1 MNTSLKELI
10 FAGIAFTFTYSI
22 AIATNLDIVIDA
34 VLLAFIIQ
42 WILFI
47 PAYLLQTEKFF
58 DISGSITYISVVS
71 YCFFNNYDLE
81 NLNIGNVILSI
92 IIIVWALR
100 LGSFLFI
107 RIKKAGEDIRFR
119 EIKKSPTR
127 FFMTWTLQGMWV
139 SMCLLCVLTALSSY
153 SGIIVN
159 NIFYIGLMIFIS
171 GFIIEVLA
179 DHQKTVFR
187 KNIDNKDKFI
197 SSGLWAYSRHPNYFG
212 EILLWLGIAVMSFS
226 SLEGFQ
232 YFTLISPIFV
242 YILLVYISGIRM
254 LENQANKK
262 WGHLDS
268 YKEYLKNTP
277 RLFFRIFG

>member
-1 MNTSLKELI
+1 MKNHLFNILSSIIAFYIPFQIALLTDLPLVKNLILLI
-10 FAGIAFTFTYSI
+10 FC
-22 AIATNLDIVIDA
+22 
-34 VLLAFIIQ
+34 IQ
-42 WILFI
+42 WISFI
-47 PAYLLQTEKFF
+47 PAFIFQTEKFY
-58 DISGSITYISVVS
+58 DLTGSITYLTTVFTALYITDSGNISDYVIVS
-71 YCFFNNYDLE
+71 CVA
-81 NLNIGNVILSI
+81 I
-92 IIIVWALR
+92 WAIR
-100 LGSFLFI
+100 LGSFLFM
-107 RIKKAGEDIRFR
+107 RIHKAGEDRRFR
-119 EIKKSPTR
+119 EIKTNFTR

-187 KNIDNKDKFI
+187 KDLKNKDKFI
-197 SSGLWAYSRHPNYFG
+197 STGLWSYSRHPNYFG

>member
-1 MNTSLKELI
+1 MKNHLFNILSSIIAFYIPFQIALLTDLPLVKNLILLI
-10 FAGIAFTFTYSI
+10 FS
-22 AIATNLDIVIDA
+22 
-34 VLLAFIIQ
+34 IQ
-42 WILFI
+42 WISFI
-47 PAYLLQTEKFF
+47 PAYIFQTEKFF
-58 DISGSITYISVVS
+58 DLTGSITYLTTVLAALYITDSGKISDYVIVSCVV
-71 YCFFNNYDLE
+71 
-81 NLNIGNVILSI
+81 I
-92 IIIVWALR
+92 WAIR
-100 LGSFLFI
+100 LGSFLFM
-107 RIKKAGEDIRFR
+107 RIHKAGEDRRFR
-119 EIKKSPTR
+119 EIKTNFTR

>member
-1 MNTSLKELI
+1 MKNHLFNILSSIIAFYIPFQIALLTDLPLVKNLILLI
-10 FAGIAFTFTYSI
+10 FY
-22 AIATNLDIVIDA
+22 
-34 VLLAFIIQ
+34 IQ
-42 WILFI
+42 WISFI
-47 PAYLLQTEKFF
+47 PAFIFQTEKFY
-58 DISGSITYISVVS
+58 DLTGSITYLTTVFTALYITDSGNISDYVIVS
-71 YCFFNNYDLE
+71 CVA
-81 NLNIGNVILSI
+81 I
-92 IIIVWALR
+92 WAIR
-100 LGSFLFI
+100 LGSFLFM
-107 RIKKAGEDIRFR
+107 RIHKAGEDRRFR
-119 EIKKSPTR
+119 DIKPNFTR

>member
-1 MNTSLKELI
+1 MKNHLLNILSSIIAFYIPFQISLLTDLPLVKNLILLI
-10 FAGIAFTFTYSI
+10 FS
-22 AIATNLDIVIDA
+22 
-34 VLLAFIIQ
+34 IQ
-42 WILFI
+42 WISFI
-47 PAYLLQTEKFF
+47 PAYIFQTEKFF
-58 DISGSITYISVVS
+58 DLTGSITYLTTVLAALYITDSGNISDYVIVS
-71 YCFFNNYDLE
+71 CVA
-81 NLNIGNVILSI
+81 I
-92 IIIVWALR
+92 WAIR
-100 LGSFLFI
+100 LGSFLFM
-107 RIKKAGEDIRFR
+107 RIHKAGEDRRFR
-119 EIKKSPTR
+119 DIKPNFTR

>member
-1 MNTSLKELI
+1 MKNHLFNILSSIIAFYIPFQIALLTDLPLVKNLILLI
-10 FAGIAFTFTYSI
+10 FC
-22 AIATNLDIVIDA
+22 
-34 VLLAFIIQ
+34 IQ
-42 WILFI
+42 WISFI
-47 PAYLLQTEKFF
+47 PAFIFQTEKFY
-58 DISGSITYISVVS
+58 DLTGSITYLTTVFFTLYITDSGNIS
-71 YCFFNNYDLE
+71 NY
-81 NLNIGNVILSI
+81 
-92 IIIVWALR
+92 IIVACIAIWAIR
-100 LGSFLFI
+100 LGSFLFM
-107 RIKKAGEDIRFR
+107 RIHKAGEDRRFR
-119 EIKKSPTR
+119 DIKPNFTR

>member
-1 MNTSLKELI
+1 MKNHLFNILSSIIAFYIPFQIALLTDLTLVKNLILLI
-10 FAGIAFTFTYSI
+10 FC
-22 AIATNLDIVIDA
+22 
-34 VLLAFIIQ
+34 IQ
-42 WILFI
+42 WISFI
-47 PAYLLQTEKFF
+47 PAFIFQTEKFY
-58 DISGSITYISVVS
+58 DLTGSITYLTTVFTALYITDSGNISDYVIVS
-71 YCFFNNYDLE
+71 CVA
-81 NLNIGNVILSI
+81 I
-92 IIIVWALR
+92 WAIR
-100 LGSFLFI
+100 LGSFLFM
-107 RIKKAGEDIRFR
+107 RIHKAGEDRRFR
-119 EIKKSPTR
+119 DIKPNFTR

>member
-1 MNTSLKELI
+1 MKNHLFNILSSIIAFYIPFQIALLTDLPLVKNLILLI
-10 FAGIAFTFTYSI
+10 FC
-22 AIATNLDIVIDA
+22 
-34 VLLAFIIQ
+34 IQ
-42 WILFI
+42 WISFI
-47 PAYLLQTEKFF
+47 PAFIFQTEKFY
-58 DISGSITYISVVS
+58 DLTGSITYLTTVFTALYITDSGNISDYVIVS
-71 YCFFNNYDLE
+71 CVA
-81 NLNIGNVILSI
+81 I
-92 IIIVWALR
+92 WAIR
-100 LGSFLFI
+100 LGSFLFV
-107 RIKKAGEDIRFR
+107 RIHKAGEDRRFR
-119 EIKKSPTR
+119 DIKPNFTR